1 VIEVNLLPG
10 GKKSAPKGDPLAFFK
25 NLRSKLGGGGG
36 AGGARDPYT
45 LFFAAAAAIAIGY
58 IVFTFM
64 GVRSDREE
72 LEVRR
77 EEERQDSIRFA
88 ALIEQTQALTARR
101 DLLAQRVEVI
111 QGIDANRYVWPHL
124 LDEVA
129 GAVPEYLWLR
139 EVLYAG
145 DAPLQVRVAGRAGS
159 IFAVT
164 NFMRRLEA
172 SRFLRNVELQGTQQ
186 QPSEENQND
195 LVQVF
200 ELLVTYDPPP
210 LDELETVPLFDN
222 ATAAAQTAAPPP
234 GN

>member
-25 NLRSKLGGGGG
+25 NLRSRMSSGGGG
-36 AGGARDPYT
+36 GGARDPYT
-45 LFFAAAAAIAIGY
+45 LFFAAAAAIGIGY
-58 IVFTFM
+58 IGYTFM
-64 GVRSDREE
+64 NVRGDREE
-72 LEVRR
+72 LNVRL
-77 EEERQDSIRFA
+77 EEERQDSIRYA
-88 ALIEQTQALTARR
+88 AIIEQTNALTARR
-101 DLLAQRVEVI
+101 DLLAQRVEII

-124 LDEVA
+124 LDEVS
-129 GAVPEYLWLR
+129 GAVPEYLWLS
-139 EVLYAG
+139 EVVYNG
-145 DAPLQVRVAGRAGS
+145 DAPLTVRIAGRAGS

-186 QPSEENQND
+186 QPSEANPID

-200 ELLVTYDPPP
+200 EVLVTYEPPP
-210 LDELETVPLFDN
+210 LEELETVPLFDN
-222 ATAAAQTAAPPP
+222 AAAQSAAPT